1 MLPLVFACVAQGS
14 APSAHQPIQ
23 VEGMLCHPTRLMVK
37 LRDIN
42 DTSPVDDY
50 RVLRTYPQ
58 IGYAVVEVPL
68 GSLAAARAKLQ
79 QSAGVERADFD
90 RAARV
95 AYTPNDELWPDMWH
109 ARTIKADLA
118 WDVTFGSSNVIVGV
132 IDTGLNTAHPDLAG
146 NVWVNAGEVPGN
158 GLDDDGNGFVDD
170 VHGYDFYY
178 DDGTPNDVN
187 GHGTACAGLVA
198 AVQDNTIGVTGVA
211 PRAKVMGLKCSTD
224 EGYFYDSANV
234 AAYLYAHQMG
244 AKIVSCSFFSDRVS
258 QSEMDAIDYI
268 AANGV
273 LPIVAAGN
281 AATVYPYYPGAYEN
295 VLGVAAT
302 TSDNTRAGF
311 SNFGSWVDVAAPG
324 VSLRTTTAAGGYT
337 AGFGGTS
344 GATPQVAGLAALI
357 WGAVPNLTV
366 HQVRSIIEDTS
377 TALSWDFSNYG
388 LVNCDQAVR
397 VALGM
402 AEHQSKNPVVRYMTP
417 YVAANRA
424 GMGGRAET
432 PARIY
437 GRGFE
442 APRNVRIQMGTR
454 NLTILRQTRNYVD
467 FMLPN
472 GSDLINVHVDKVLIK
487 SLPRFA
493 SSLTAYTM
501 IEAASQGGG
510 WVTGGFAE
518 TARADG
524 INMTCTRR
532 SDGLIRMDGTFRKVT
547 TIGAGMRLQIRRHY
561 SGVTSGTEKIYLYDW
576 SSASLPYGSFR
587 LLSTL
592 PAISSPGTNL
602 IDVPEP
608 WRYIDEDGTMY
619 LRVETVD
626 TLEGAVFYV
635 DQAMILQ
642 R

>member
-1 MLPLVFACVAQGS
+1 MLPLVFACVAQGP
-14 APSAHQPIQ
+14 AQSAHQPIQ

-42 DTSPVDDY
+42 DTSPLGDY

-58 IGYAVVEVPL
+58 IRYAVVEVPL
-68 GSLAAARAKLQ
+68 GSLAAARDKLN
-79 QSAGVERADFD
+79 QSEGVERADFD
-90 RAARV
+90 RAARA

-118 WDVTFGSSNVIVGV
+118 WDLTFGSSNVIVGV

-178 DDGTPNDVN
+178 EDGTPNDVN

-258 QSEMDAIDYI
+258 QSEMDAIDFI

-281 AATVYPYYPGAYEN
+281 AATVYSYYPGAYEN

-302 TSDNTRAGF
+302 TSDNTRASF

-324 VSLRTTTAAGGYT
+324 VSLRTTTAGGGYT
-337 AGFGGTS
+337 NGFGGTS

-357 WGAVPNLTV
+357 WGAIPNLTA

-402 AEHQSKNPVVRYMTP
+402 AEQQAKNPVVRYMTP

-454 NLTILRQTRNYVD
+454 SLTILRQTRNYID

-472 GSDLINVHVDKVLIK
+472 GSDLINVHVDKALIK

-510 WVTGGFAE
+510 WVTGGFTE
-518 TARADG
+518 SARADG

-532 SDGLIRMDGTFRKVT
+532 TDGLIRMDGTFRKVT
-547 TIGAGMRLQIRRHY
+547 TIGAGMKLQIRRHY
-561 SGVTSGTEKIYLYDW
+561 SGVTGGTEKIYLYDW
-576 SSASLPYGSFR
+576 SSGSLPYGSFR

-592 PAISSPGTNL
+592 PAISTPGTNL

-619 LRVETVD
+619 LRIET
-626 TLEGAVFYV
+626 TGTPEGAVLNI

>member
-1 MLPLVFACVAQGS
+1 
-14 APSAHQPIQ
+14 
-23 VEGMLCHPTRLMVK
+23 MVK

-42 DTSPVDDY
+42 DTSPVGAY

-58 IGYAVVEVPL
+58 IRYAVVEVPQ
-68 GSLAAARAKLQ
+68 GSLTAARAKLQ
-79 QSAGVERADFD
+79 MTDGVERADFD
-90 RAARV
+90 RAARA

-109 ARTIKADLA
+109 AVTIKANLA
-118 WDVTFGSSNVIVGV
+118 WDVTFGSNNIIVGV
-132 IDTGLNTAHPDLAG
+132 IDTGLSTAHPDLAG

-158 GLDDDGNGFVDD
+158 GLDDDGNGFIDD

-224 EGYFYDSANV
+224 DGYFYDSANV
-234 AAYLYAHQMG
+234 AAYLYAQEMG

-268 AANGV
+268 AARGV
-273 LPIVAAGN
+273 LPVVAAGN

-295 VLGVAAT
+295 VLAVAAT
-302 TSDNTRAGF
+302 TSDNSRASF
-311 SNFGSWVDVAAPG
+311 SNFGTWVDVAAPG
-324 VSLRTTTAAGGYT
+324 VSLRTTTAGGDYT
-337 AGFGGTS
+337 HGFGGTS

-357 WGAVPNLTV
+357 WGAAPQLSAE
-366 HQVRSIIEDTS
+366 QVRSIIEDTA

-388 LVNCDQAVR
+388 LIDCEKAAQ

-402 AEHQSKNPVVRYMTP
+402 VEQQGKSTVVRYMTP

-442 APRNVRIQMGTR
+442 APRNIRIQQGTR
-454 NLTILRQTRNYVD
+454 NLTILRQTRNYID

-472 GSDLINVHVDKVLIK
+472 GSELLNVYVDKVLVK

-493 SSLTAYTM
+493 SSLTAYTLV
-501 IEAASQGGG
+501 EASAQSGG
-510 WVTGGFAE
+510 WVTGGFTE
-518 TARADG
+518 SARADG
-524 INMTCTRR
+524 INLTCTRR

-547 TIGAGMRLQIRRHY
+547 TIGAGMKLQIRRHY
-561 SGVTSGTEKIYLYDW
+561 TGTTGGTEKIYLYDW

-592 PAISSPGTNL
+592 PAITSPGTNL
-602 IDVPEP
+602 IEVPEP

-619 LRVETVD
+619 LRIETSG
-626 TLEGAVFYV
+626 TSEGAVLNV